1 MKISREALL
10 AAASAGVLQY
20 RQIEPLLV
28 FLLQH
33 DLLQTREAM
42 LEQKKPL
49 KRTVM
54 TWLRYIAVVLALVT
68 ACMFLT
74 LVFSKGW
81 TGMMSAPV
89 VAGMLAYFLFSIA
102 VIAWVRY
109 RGYDFRVRLMA
120 LIGMA
125 SVPLA
130 VLTIHQVTSV

>member
-42 LEQKKPL
+42 LEQKKPQ
-49 KRTVM
+49 KTVM
-54 TWLRYIAVVLALVT
+54 TWLRTIAVVLAFVT
-68 ACMFLT
+68 ACMFMT

-81 TGMMSAPV
+81 TGAVSAPV
-89 VAGMLAYFLFSIA
+89 LAGMLVYLVVSIG

-109 RGYDFRVRLMA
+109 RGYDFRVRLVA

>member
-42 LEQKKPL
+42 LEQKKPQ
-49 KRTVM
+49 KTVM
-54 TWLRYIAVVLALVT
+54 TWLGYTAVALAFVT
-68 ACMFLT
+68 ACMFIT

-81 TGMMSAPV
+81 TGMVSTPIL
-89 VAGMLAYFLFSIA
+89 AGMLAYLLATIG